1 MGQISRSDERGDVE
15 NRDAP
20 LPWETAILAGG
31 EVLLIKG
38 KNAQLSG
45 SLVVGYSLSQI
56 SGDGRSGASK

>member
-20 LPWETAILAGG
+20 FLGKRRSWLMGK
-31 EVLLIKG
+31 VLLIKG

-45 SLVVGYSLSQI
+45 SLVVECSCSQI
-56 SGDGRSGASK
+56 SGDGRSEASK